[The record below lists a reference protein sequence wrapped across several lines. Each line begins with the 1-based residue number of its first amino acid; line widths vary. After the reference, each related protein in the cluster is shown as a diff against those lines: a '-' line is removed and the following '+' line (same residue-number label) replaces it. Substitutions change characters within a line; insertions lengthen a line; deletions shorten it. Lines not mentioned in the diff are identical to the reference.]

1 MPLPVKGAGISV
13 RAAADGL
20 PCNKSSSDIGVRLAV
35 IIQHAGVDRDICRQH
50 GVGAKLLLY
59 ALQCTVNHPR
69 KPVKL
74 GLGADLI
81 HAVFVLCGLQRRHRI
96 ARALVEIYA
105 RPFFFNQ
112 GIVQQLK
119 HIAPTRCLA
128 PEFRSGLAS
137 DNIGP
142 RAGADCLL
150 RRAV

>member
-13 RAAADGL
+13 RAAADRL
-20 PCNKSSSDIGVRLAV
+20 PSNKSSGIGIWLPV
-35 IIQHAGVDRDICRQH
+35 IIQHAGVNRDVCRQH

-59 ALQCTVNHPR
+59 ALQCTVDHPR

-74 GLGADLI
+74 RLGADLI
-81 HAVFVLCGLQRRHRI
+81 HAVFVLCGLQHRHRI
-96 ARALVEIYA
+96 ARALTEIYA
-105 RPFFFNQ
+105 RLFFFDQ
-112 GIVQQLK
+112 GIVQQLE
-119 HIAPTRCLA
+119 HIAPARCLA
-128 PEFRSGLAS
+128 LEFRSGLAA